1 MLIKLLSL
9 MLSIRMEQQYSAV
22 IEFIIKKAPFLRKL
36 SSKQYMMFSFIL
48 DILLAFVIVSV
59 LYKWLYSQQYR
70 QQWESGFIVFF
81 LLYSIFK
88 GAGAYRRTHIP
99 PFMDLIQAAPVS
111 FKSIHIT
118 FIALELV
125 WSIFT
130 NSSLFFVYIL
140 FQSRIAE
147 SLDALFWMK
156 QLNILLL
163 GALLFMTSNKL
174 AGAYIHNIVVKKI
187 GWVRFVFFAAVSTAF
202 FMLGRV
208 LVSGLLVPIFK
219 TFKDNFPSFLAA
231 AEDAAWVNLS
241 QQLINL
247 YGNKINSFQK
257 SLFSDGSLYLQIEH
271 FIGTPWMLGPLIFLL
286 VGVLS
291 LPVKMIPTEDHGEIK
306 RFRDFFHFYLQLLH
320 WVRSIFLPKNALIY
334 KDLQIIREK
343 RWLLSKEFFNY
354 MLLSYEA
361 FFYIGFFTACMSATG
376 NTALQIQLLFTLNLM
391 VLANQAMEMRMLTP
405 SFFSFSTEKRNI
417 WMYQLSFFSLTEFF
431 WAKLKLFYCLYL
443 IPSFF
448 LTIGNI
454 MILTYFQIADLRMII
469 PFIGITIS
477 FFVFPFIQLYLFPF
491 ITKFHFIHE
500 YEIGTTEE
508 EESIVNNG
516 QAFMRNFLVMP
527 FIYYLLASLFIG
539 VLREAAGAVNYIS
552 VLYFMIVSAI
562 CLIVCKNT
570 MKKGIDHV
578 EKVKILSITE

>member
-1 MLIKLLSL
+1 MLVKLLSL
-9 MLSIRMEQQYSAV
+9 MLSVRMQQQYSAV
-22 IEFIIKKAPFLRKL
+22 IEFMKKVPFLSKL
-36 SSKQYMMFSFIL
+36 SSKQYMLFSFIL
-48 DILLAFVIVSV
+48 DILFAFIIVSV
-59 LYKWLYSQQYR
+59 LYSWLYFPQYR

-88 GAGAYRRTHIP
+88 GAETYRRTHIP
-99 PFMDLIQAAPVS
+99 LFMDLIQVAPAS
-111 FKSIHIT
+111 LKSIHIT
-118 FIALELV
+118 FIALELG

-147 SLDALFWMK
+147 SLDPLFWMK

-163 GALLFMTSNKL
+163 GALLFITSNKL

-202 FMLGRV
+202 FMLGRI
-208 LVSGLLVPIFK
+208 LVSGLLIPIFK

-231 AEDAAWVNLS
+231 AEDTAWVNLS

-271 FIGTPWMLGPLIFLL
+271 FIGTPWMLGSLILLL

-306 RFRDFFHFYLQLLH
+306 RFRDFFHFYLLLLH
-320 WVRSIFLPKNALIY
+320 WVRSIILPKNVLIY

-361 FFYIGFFTACMSATG
+361 FFYIGFFTACMSAAG

-391 VLANQAMEMRMLTP
+391 VLANQAMEMRMLTL
-405 SFFSFSTEKRNI
+405 SFFSFSIEKRNI
-417 WMYQLSFFSLTEFF
+417 WMYQLSFSSLTEFF

-454 MILTYFQIADLRMII
+454 MILMYFQIADLRMII

-516 QAFMRNFLVMP
+516 QAFMRRFLVMP
-527 FIYYLLASLFIG
+527 FIYYLLALPFIG
-539 VLREAAGAVNYIS
+539 VLREAAGVVNYIS
-552 VLYFMIVSAI
+552 VLYFIIVSAI

-578 EKVKILSITE
+578 EKDKILSITE